1 MSTPAAPV
9 RAPESQRAAAR
20 PPARPSAGAAPDV
33 QRLQP
38 QLAARAEDPAGL
50 RPLLEF
56 LRELLAA
63 RALAWLGAPGVADA
77 PIDCVAAERAGA
89 GASLVAL
96 RASLAPDRAL
106 ALPAPEAGADIYH
119 LSTPVLREGA
129 LRGWLVGQLAAP
141 NPRDLSAYLAL
152 LQAASGLFLYREQR
166 SATAELGSV
175 LERASGLLE
184 IFRHAGGELDF
195 DKACA
200 LAVAALREE
209 FACER
214 ITLGYRRRGGVRVQ
228 TISGVAHIDPKNAAH
243 QPYEAVMKEALA
255 KGDKLEWTTGAPAS
269 AATAAHELLA
279 RETGAGRLLTLPLP
293 RGRGA
298 LVLEW
303 NAFAEGADPLRGP
316 ALAAAASGFVPVLFD
331 LIERARPHPTLFS
344 VRRAWLAASI
354 RKRRLWLGGLGAVAL
369 LLACPFHHQIRTSC
383 RVAPVT
389 KRVIAAPFDGVLRHA
404 MVRPGD
410 RVAEG
415 AALGEL
421 DNRELKM
428 KEGELIAARAK
439 ALKQRDR
446 AMSNSGEGA
455 DFANAQVAH
464 LEAQS
469 LEQELALVQR
479 KLSLLQVTAPLAGVV
494 VSGDLRR
501 AEGQPVRQGEVL
513 WEVAPLDEM
522 IVEVE
527 VPAREISR
535 VREGRPVKVRL
546 EGLSGSWTTTVERIH
561 PQSEPRDGRNVFIC
575 EAALRNPGTADFRP
589 GIRGRAS
596 VESDRRPLGWILGHQ
611 LWDWLVTTLFWS

>member
-1 MSTPAAPV
+1 MSTTVAAPGSTPLRTPV
-9 RAPESQRAAAR
+9 RV
-20 PPARPSAGAAPDV
+20 PSPPDV
-33 QRLQP
+33 QRLQS
-38 QLAARAEDPAGL
+38 QLAAHAEDASSL
-50 RPLLEF
+50 RPLLDF

-63 RALAWLGAPGVADA
+63 RALAWLSAPGVADA
-77 PIDCVAAERAGA
+77 PADCVAAERAGA

-96 RASLAPDRAL
+96 RPSLTTDRAM
-106 ALPAPEAGADIYH
+106 ALSAPEAGADIYH
-119 LSTPVLREGA
+119 LSTPVFREGA
-129 LRGWLVGQLAAP
+129 VRGWLVGQVAAP

-166 SATAELGSV
+166 SATAELGRV

-184 IFRHAGGELDF
+184 IFRNAGGELDF

-200 LAVAALREE
+200 LAVEALREE
-209 FACER
+209 FGCAR
-214 ITLGYRRRGGVRVQ
+214 ITLGYRRRGGVRLQ
-228 TISGVAHIDPKNAAH
+228 TISGVAHLDPKNAVH
-243 QPYEAVMKEALA
+243 QPFEAAMSEALA
-255 KGDKLEWTTGAPAS
+255 TGGKVEWSAETPAS
-269 AATAAHELLA
+269 SATVAHELLA
-279 RETGAGRLLTLPLP
+279 KETTAARLLTLPLP
-293 RGRGA
+293 RRRGA

-303 NAFAEGADPLRGP
+303 NAAAPATDALRGP

-331 LIERARPHPTLFS
+331 LIDRARPHPALFAA
-344 VRRAWLAASI
+344 RRAWHAASG
-354 RKRRLWLGGLGAVAL
+354 RKRRLWVGGVGAVAL
-369 LLACPFHHQIRTSC
+369 LLACPFHHQVRTGC

-404 MVRPGD
+404 VVRPGD

-421 DNRELKM
+421 DSRELQM
-428 KEGELIAARAK
+428 KEGELLAARAR

-446 AMSNSGEGA
+446 AMSNAGEGA

-494 VSGDLRR
+494 LSGDLRR

-513 WEVAPLDEM
+513 WEVAPLDDM

-527 VPAREISR
+527 IPAYEISR
-535 VREGRPVKVRL
+535 VCAGQTVKVRL
-546 EGLSGSWTTTVERIH
+546 EGLSGSWTTMIDRIH
-561 PQSEPRDGRNVFIC
+561 PQSEPRDGRNVFIG
-575 EAALRNPGTADFRP
+575 EASLRQPGAAADFRP
-589 GIRGRAS
+589 GMRGRAA
-596 VESDRRPLGWILGHQ
+596 VESNRRPLAWLLGHR